1 MDINIRRTSLD
12 RVSRIPKQV
21 TPEWYWTELN
31 GKPYCDV
38 DGTSRR
44 EQLLRTKFPR
54 SFGWP
59 CSVRVR
65 WLQPDE
71 IINKLFH
78 EAFSRNWQFRET
90 LTYRQLS
97 AKCWQ
102 RFSRFRARVTQTN
115 QLTRRTRV
123 MFDVLVYWLAAGH
136 TRRFRLSH
144 PAGFKRCVT
153 HAVSVTN
160 HAPFDANANF
170 SIMAGSERSNE
181 EKPASSEENK
191 REVYFREADRWREI
205 YEVPQ
210 MRREKR
216 AFSAK
221 SISTFY
227 NYIRELTRRQSAI
240 AIGSSF
246 DRTSNG
252 KSRSL
257 LLVNCSLALLPAGSL
272 LFHNPIKVRE
282 TVYDNTV
289 NFLGVS

>member
-90 LTYRQLS
+90 LTYRFVNYQRNVDNVLADFARVSRKQINWPGGHAWCLTFSFIDWPLVIHADFGCPTRRVSNVALLTLS
-97 AKCWQ
+97 A
-102 RFSRFRARVTQTN
+102 SRTTHPLTLMPTFR
-115 QLTRRTRV
+115 
-123 MFDVLVYWLAAGH
+123 
-136 TRRFRLSH
+136 
-144 PAGFKRCVT
+144 
-153 HAVSVTN
+153 
-160 HAPFDANANF
+160 
-170 SIMAGSERSNE
+170 
-181 EKPASSEENK
+181 
-191 REVYFREADRWREI
+191 
-205 YEVPQ
+205 
-210 MRREKR
+210 
-216 AFSAK
+216 
-221 SISTFY
+221 
-227 NYIRELTRRQSAI
+227 
-240 AIGSSF
+240 
-246 DRTSNG
+246 
-252 KSRSL
+252 
-257 LLVNCSLALLPAGSL
+257 
-272 LFHNPIKVRE
+272 
-282 TVYDNTV
+282 
-289 NFLGVS
+289 